1 MIKKFKHWCEVRL
14 KGDIKKK
21 SSCKYFT
28 VLLKL
33 RKNDLSS
40 LKTVTGIMVKER
52 DFIDFWWK

>member
-14 KGDIKKK
+14 KVNIKKRVLE
-21 SSCKYFT
+21 SNFT

-33 RKNDLSS
+33 RKNDFSS

-52 DFIDFWWK
+52 DFIDFW